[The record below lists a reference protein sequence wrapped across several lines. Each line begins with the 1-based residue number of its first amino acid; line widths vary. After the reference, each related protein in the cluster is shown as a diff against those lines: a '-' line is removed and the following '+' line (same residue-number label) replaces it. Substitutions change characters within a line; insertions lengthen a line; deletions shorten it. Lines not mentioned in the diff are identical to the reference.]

1 MPSRPAILSISSMKT
16 IPDSSTRRIA
26 SLMAASMSIS
36 RLASSCASA
45 SSASG
50 TGMRVFF
57 VFFGMMFW
65 KRSRS
70 PCSTSSMPCGVITSI
85 MGDAGRV
92 SSIST
97 VRSSSFPSRSMRRS
111 FSRVADSSA
120 VGAARSVSP
129 PTAWMRRSMRT
140 GGSSRSSRRSSASS
154 RARTRTFSFS
164 SSRTRL
170 TAISVRSRMIDST
183 SRPT

>member
-26 SLMAASMSIS
+26 SLVAASMSIS
-36 RLASSCASA
+36 RVASSCASA

-85 MGDAGRV
+85 MADAGRPDHDDV
-92 SSIST
+92 LGCDLLAERLGDVHATPAVPERDRDRALGGALADDVAVEFGDDLARGEVGHGQAPSISSM
-97 VRSSSFPSRSMRRS
+97 VRWSL
-111 FSRVADSSA
+111 V
-120 VGAARSVSP
+120 
-129 PTAWMRRSMRT
+129 
-140 GGSSRSSRRSSASS
+140 
-154 RARTRTFSFS
+154 
-164 SSRTRL
+164 
-170 TAISVRSRMIDST
+170 
-183 SRPT
+183 